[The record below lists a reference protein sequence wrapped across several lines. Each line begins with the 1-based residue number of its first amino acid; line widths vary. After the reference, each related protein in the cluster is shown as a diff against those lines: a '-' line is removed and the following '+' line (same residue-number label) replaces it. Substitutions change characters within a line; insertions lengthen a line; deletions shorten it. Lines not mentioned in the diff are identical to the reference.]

1 MPNSHGAQSKS
12 PSRPTS
18 MMRPGRGHGMR
29 FEKAK
34 NVKGATRRLLGYL
47 YPYRV
52 TLIIVFVLATFGTTM
67 ALLGPYLMGVA
78 IDKLVAKELL
88 SALVRTVS
96 LMLAAYGISW
106 VANTGQG
113 ILVATIAQKAMR
125 KLRGELFAHI
135 QRLSLAFHDSRSSG
149 ELMSRLTNDMDAIS
163 RVLSQNV
170 TQLFS
175 GLLTLVG
182 ILIVMFILSPW
193 LALASM
199 IFLPLMMGLVALIGR
214 KTRTAFRSYQSNLGV
229 LNGTL
234 EETYSG
240 QRVIMAFGQEDR
252 VLDKFDASNATVR
265 DVGIQAMTYALLIMP
280 MMGVLS
286 NANVAVVAGLG
297 GWLAIKGIVS
307 IGLIATFVTYSRRF
321 AQPLRQL
328 GDLYNQVQ
336 AALAGA
342 ERIFNVLDTVPDLE
356 DTADASDLEQITG
369 DVTFEAV
376 DFNYVPDVP
385 VLKGVSL
392 HVDAGQTIAL
402 VGPTGAGKTTI
413 VNLLTRFYDIDAG
426 AIKID
431 GKNIRSVHKD
441 SLRRQLGIV
450 LQQSFLFAESVME
463 NIRYGRLDAS
473 DDEVIAA
480 AKLANADRFIRR
492 LPEGYNTEL
501 SERGANLSEG
511 QRQLM
516 AIARAILADP
526 RILILDEATSSV
538 DTRTEVQIQEAL
550 LTLMKGRTSFVIAH
564 RLSTIRN
571 ADKIVVIE
579 DGEIVEQGHHKELL
593 KQRGFYYR
601 LYMSQFRD
609 QENQADASEA
619 SKEPAKQSQEKDE
632 G

>member
-1 MPNSHGAQSKS
+1 MSNS
-12 PSRPTS
+12 SRSQPTS
-18 MMRPGRGHGMR
+18 SARPRNMMRPGGGHGMR

-34 NVKGATRRLLGYL
+34 NVRGTTRRLLGYL
-47 YPYRV
+47 RLYRGTLV
-52 TLIIVFVLATFGTTM
+52 TVFVLATFGTTM

-78 IDKLVAKELL
+78 INKIVALEPLSVLL
-88 SALVRTVS
+88 RIVA
-96 LMLAAYGISW
+96 LMLVSYVIAWI
-106 VANTGQG
+106 ANTGQG
-113 ILVATIAQKAMR
+113 VLVATIAQKAMR
-125 KLRGELFAHI
+125 VLRGDLFAHI

-182 ILIVMFILSPW
+182 ILIVMFLLNPL

-199 IFLPLMMGLVALIGR
+199 IFLPLMMGMVALVGK
-214 KTRTAFRSYQSNLGV
+214 KTRSAFRSYQSNLGI

-240 QRVIMAFGQEDR
+240 QRVVLAFGQEDR
-252 VLDKFDASNATVR
+252 VLNKFDAANATVR
-265 DVGIQAMTYALLIMP
+265 NVGIHAMTYALIIMP

-286 NANVAVVAGLG
+286 NANVAIVAGLG
-297 GWLAIKGIVS
+297 GWLTLKGLAS

-342 ERIFNVLDTVPDLE
+342 ERIFNVLDTAPDLE
-356 DTADASDLEQITG
+356 DTADAVDLEQIRG
-369 DVTFEAV
+369 DVTFEHV
-376 DFNYVPDVP
+376 DFGYVHDVP
-385 VLKGVSL
+385 VLKDVNL
-392 HVDAGQTIAL
+392 HADAGQTIAL

-426 AIKID
+426 TIRID
-431 GKNIRSVHKD
+431 GENIRNVHKE

-473 DDEVIAA
+473 DEEVIEA
-480 AKLANADRFIRR
+480 AKLANADAFIRR
-492 LPEGYNTEL
+492 LPQGYDSEL

-511 QRQLM
+511 QRQLL
-516 AIARAILADP
+516 AIARAILANP
-526 RILILDEATSSV
+526 RILVLDEATSSV
-538 DTRTEVQIQEAL
+538 DTRTEIQIQRAL
-550 LTLMKGRTSFVIAH
+550 LELMKGRTSFVIAH
-564 RLSTIRN
+564 RLSTIRK

-579 DGEIVEQGHHKELL
+579 NGEIVEQGHHEELL
-593 KQRGFYYR
+593 ELRGAYSR
-601 LYMSQFRD
+601 LYRSQFRGKED
-609 QENQADASEA
+609 SLAEPGCADTGEES
-619 SKEPAKQSQEKDE
+619 
-632 G
+632 

>member
-1 MPNSHGAQSKS
+1 MSSNK
-12 PSRPTS
+12 PSEPTPAARPRN
-18 MMRPGRGHGMR
+18 MMRPGGGHGMG
-29 FEKAK
+29 FEKPK
-34 NVKGATRRLLGYL
+34 NVKGTLRRLLDYL
-47 YPYRV
+47 RPHRGV
-52 TLIIVFVLATFGTTM
+52 LFVVLVLATFATAV

-78 IDKLVAKELL
+78 INKLVAQESLAVLL
-88 SALVRTVS
+88 RIVGF
-96 LMLAAYGISW
+96 MLASYAIAW
-106 VANTGQG
+106 IADTGQG
-113 ILVATIAQKAMR
+113 ILIATIAQKAMR
-125 KLRGELFAHI
+125 VLRGDLFAHI

-182 ILIVMFILSPW
+182 ILIVMFILNPL

-199 IFLPLMMGLVALIGR
+199 IFLPLMMGMVALVGK
-214 KTRTAFRSYQSNLGV
+214 KTRSAFRSYQMNLGV
-229 LNGTL
+229 LNGAL

-240 QRVIMAFGQEDR
+240 QRVVLAFGQQDR
-252 VLDKFDASNATVR
+252 VLDKFDAANATVR
-265 DVGIQAMTYALLIMP
+265 NVGIHAMTYALIIMP

-297 GWLAIKGIVS
+297 GWLTLNNMAS

-336 AALAGA
+336 SALAGA

-356 DTADASDLEQITG
+356 DTEDAVDLEQIRG
-369 DVTFEAV
+369 DVTFEHV
-376 DFNYVPDVP
+376 DFGYVPDVP
-385 VLKGVSL
+385 VLRDVSL
-392 HVDAGQTIAL
+392 HAEAGQTIAL

-426 AIKID
+426 AIRID
-431 GKNIRSVHKD
+431 GENIRTVHKE

-473 DDEVIAA
+473 DDEVIEA
-480 AKLANADRFIRR
+480 AKLANADAFIRR
-492 LPEGYNTEL
+492 LPQGYASEL

-511 QRQLM
+511 QRQLL

-538 DTRTEVQIQEAL
+538 DTRTEIQIQRAL
-550 LTLMKGRTSFVIAH
+550 LELMKGRTSFVIAH
-564 RLSTIRN
+564 RLSTIRK

-579 DGEIVEQGHHKELL
+579 DGEIVEQGHHDELL
-593 KQRGFYYR
+593 AQRGAYYR
-601 LYMSQFRD
+601 LYQSQFRG
-609 QENQADASEA
+609 
-619 SKEPAKQSQEKDE
+619 KDE
-632 G
+632 QESSEPNN

>member
-1 MPNSHGAQSKS
+1 MSNGNRSHAT
-12 PSRPTS
+12 PRDRPRNL
-18 MMRPGRGHGMR
+18 MRPGRGHGMR

-34 NVKGATRRLLGYL
+34 NVRGTTRRLLGYL
-47 YPYRV
+47 QPYRAI
-52 TLIIVFVLATFGTTM
+52 LILVFVLATFGTTM
-67 ALLGPYLMGVA
+67 ALLGPYLMGLA
-78 IDKLVAKELL
+78 IDKLVAGEPLSVLL
-88 SALVRTVS
+88 RIVG
-96 LMLAAYGISW
+96 LMLASYLIAWI
-106 VANTGQG
+106 ANTGQG
-113 ILVATIAQKAMR
+113 VLVATIAQKAMR
-125 KLRGELFAHI
+125 VLRGKLFAHI

-175 GLLTLVG
+175 GLLTLIG
-182 ILIVMFILSPW
+182 ILIVMFLLSPW

-199 IFLPLMMGLVALIGR
+199 IFLPLMIGLVGLVGK
-214 KTRTAFRSYQSNLGV
+214 KTRGAFRSYQSNLGI

-240 QRVIMAFGQEDR
+240 QRVVMAFGQEDR
-252 VLDKFDASNATVR
+252 VLDKFDTANATVR
-265 DVGIQAMTYALLIMP
+265 EVGIQAMTYALLIMP

-286 NANVAVVAGLG
+286 NANVAVVAGFG
-297 GWLAIKGIVS
+297 GWLAINDLVS
-307 IGLIATFVTYSRRF
+307 IGLIATFVAYSRRF

-356 DTADASDLEQITG
+356 DKDDAVDLKQIRG
-369 DVTFEAV
+369 DVALEHVEFS
-376 DFNYVPDVP
+376 YVNDVP
-385 VLKGVSL
+385 VLKDVNL
-392 HVDAGQTIAL
+392 NANAGQTIAL

-426 AIKID
+426 TIRID
-431 GKNIRSVHKD
+431 GEDIRTVHKE

-473 DDEVIAA
+473 DEEVIEA

-492 LPEGYNTEL
+492 LPQGYETEL

-538 DTRTEVQIQEAL
+538 DTRTEVQIQGAL
-550 LTLMKGRTSFVIAH
+550 LELMKGRTSFVIAH

-579 DGEIVEQGHHKELL
+579 DGEIVEQGSHEELL
-593 KQRGFYYR
+593 ALRGAYSR
-601 LYMSQFRD
+601 LYRSQFR
-609 QENQADASEA
+609 EKEHVPSGSASAAD
-619 SKEPAKQSQEKDE
+619 PE
-632 G
+632 GEES

>member
-1 MPNSHGAQSKS
+1 MARENRAQTNA
-12 PSRPTS
+12 PSRPTNL
-18 MMRPGRGHGMR
+18 MRPGRGHGMR

-34 NVKGATRRLLGYL
+34 NVKGTTRRLLGYL
-47 YPYRV
+47 RPYRA
-52 TLIIVFVLATFGTTM
+52 TLITVFVLATFGTAM
-67 ALLGPYLMGVA
+67 ALLGPYLMGLA
-78 IDKLVAKELL
+78 IDKLVARESMAALL
-88 SALVRTVS
+88 RIISI
-96 LMLAAYGISW
+96 MLAAYGISW
-106 VANTGQG
+106 IANTGQG
-113 ILVATIAQKAMR
+113 ILVATIAQHAMR
-125 KLRGELFAHI
+125 SLRGELFAHL

-175 GLLTLVG
+175 GILTLVG
-182 ILIVMFILSPW
+182 ILVIMFILSPW

-199 IFLPLMMGLVALIGR
+199 IFLPLMMGLVALVGR
-214 KTRTAFRSYQSNLGV
+214 KTRSAFRSYQSNLGV

-240 QRVIMAFGQEDR
+240 QRVVMAFGQEGR
-252 VLDKFDASNATVR
+252 VLDKFDAANATVR
-265 DVGIQAMTYALLIMP
+265 NVGIQAMTYALLVMP

-328 GDLYNQVQ
+328 GELYNQVQ

-356 DTADASDLEQITG
+356 DTAEAVDLEQIRG

-376 DFNYVPDVP
+376 EFSYVEDVP
-385 VLKGVSL
+385 VLKNVNL
-392 HVDAGQTIAL
+392 HADAGQTIAL

-413 VNLLTRFYDIDAG
+413 VNLLTRFYDIDSG
-426 AIKID
+426 TISID
-431 GKNIRSVHKD
+431 GENIRGVHKE

-473 DDEVIAA
+473 DEDVIAA
-480 AKLANADRFIRR
+480 AELANADGFIRR
-492 LPEGYNTEL
+492 LPQGYDAVL

-511 QRQLM
+511 QRQLL

-538 DTRTEVQIQEAL
+538 DTRTEVQIQDAL
-550 LTLMKGRTSFVIAH
+550 LALMRGRTSFVIAH

-571 ADKIVVIE
+571 ADKIVVID
-579 DGEIVEQGHHKELL
+579 DGEIVEQGHHDDLL
-593 KQRGFYYR
+593 MAQGAYAR
-601 LYMSQFRD
+601 LYQSQFRG
-609 QENQADASEA
+609 
-619 SKEPAKQSQEKDE
+619 KDDSLQTMQPND
-632 G
+632 

>member
-1 MPNSHGAQSKS
+1 
-12 PSRPTS
+12 
-18 MMRPGRGHGMR
+18 MR

-34 NVKGATRRLLGYL
+34 NVRGTTSRLLGYL
-47 YPYRV
+47 RPYRAG
-52 TLIIVFVLATFGTTM
+52 LIIVFVLATFGTAM

-78 IDKLVAKELL
+78 VDRLVARQPL
-88 SALVRTVS
+88 SALVRIVG
-96 LMLAAYGISW
+96 LMLASYVIAWI
-106 VANTGQG
+106 ANTGQG
-113 ILVATIAQKAMR
+113 VLIATIAQKAMR
-125 KLRGELFAHI
+125 TLRGRLFSHI

-149 ELMSRLTNDMDAIS
+149 ELMSRLTNDMDAVS

-175 GLLTLVG
+175 GILTLIG
-182 ILIVMFILSPW
+182 ILIVMFLLSPW

-199 IFLPLMMGLVALIGR
+199 IFLPLMIGMVALVGK
-214 KTRTAFRSYQSNLGV
+214 KTRSAFRSYQSNLGI

-240 QRVIMAFGQEDR
+240 QRVVMAFGQQAR
-252 VLDKFDASNATVR
+252 VLDKFDADNATVR
-265 DVGIQAMTYALLIMP
+265 DVGIQAMTYALLVMP

-286 NANVAVVAGLG
+286 NANVAVVAGFG
-297 GWLAIKGIVS
+297 GWLAINQLVS
-307 IGLIATFVTYSRRF
+307 IGLIATFVAYSRRF

-342 ERIFNVLDTVPDLE
+342 ERIFNALDTAPDLE
-356 DTADASDLEQITG
+356 DAANAVDLERIKG
-369 DVTFEAV
+369 DVTFDHV
-376 DFNYVPDVP
+376 DFSYVQDVP
-385 VLKGVSL
+385 VLKDVSL
-392 HVDAGQTIAL
+392 HADAGQTIAL

-413 VNLLTRFYDIDAG
+413 VNLLTRFYDIGAG
-426 AIKID
+426 AILID
-431 GKNIRSVHKD
+431 GQDIKTVGKD

-463 NIRYGRLDAS
+463 NIRYGRLDAT
-473 DDEVIAA
+473 DEGVIEA
-480 AKLANADRFIRR
+480 AKLANADRFIRQ
-492 LPEGYNTEL
+492 LPQGYHTQL

-526 RILILDEATSSV
+526 RILVLDEATSSV
-538 DTRTEVQIQEAL
+538 DTRTEVQIQGAL
-550 LTLMKGRTSFVIAH
+550 LELMKGRTSFVIAH

-579 DGEIVEQGHHKELL
+579 DGKIVEQGSHEELL
-593 KQRGFYYR
+593 ALQRAYWR
-601 LYMSQFRD
+601 LYQSQFRGK
-609 QENQADASEA
+609 EEPLS
-619 SKEPAKQSQEKDE
+619 EPASARVKGEKSRKRALGESAGLQETNN
-632 G
+632 

>member
-1 MPNSHGAQSKS
+1 MPNDNRSQSAT
-12 PSRPTS
+12 PTRPGN
-18 MMRPGRGHGMR
+18 MMRPGRGHSMR

-34 NVKGATRRLLGYL
+34 DVRGATRRLLGYL
-47 YPYRV
+47 RPHQAI
-52 TLIIVFVLATFGTTM
+52 LIAVFVLATFGTAM
-67 ALLGPYLMGVA
+67 ALLGPYLMGLA
-78 IDKLVAKELL
+78 IDKLVAGEPLSVLL
-88 SALVRTVS
+88 LIV
-96 LMLAAYGISW
+96 GIMGASYVIAW
-106 VANTGQG
+106 IANAGQG
-113 ILVATIAQKAMR
+113 VLIATIAQKAMR
-125 KLRGELFAHI
+125 VLRGSLFTHI
-135 QRLSLAFHDSRSSG
+135 QQQSLAFHDSRSSG

-182 ILIVMFILSPW
+182 ILIVMFLLSPW

-199 IFLPLMMGLVALIGR
+199 IFLPLMMGLVALVGK
-214 KTRTAFRSYQSNLGV
+214 KTRGAFRRYQKNLGI

-240 QRVIMAFGQEDR
+240 QRVVMAFGQEDR
-252 VLDKFDASNATVR
+252 VLDQFDAANATVR
-265 DVGIQAMTYALLIMP
+265 KAGIHAMTYALFVMP
-280 MMGVLS
+280 LMGALT

-297 GWLAIKGIVS
+297 GWLAINDLVS
-307 IGLIATFVTYSRRF
+307 IGLIATFLTYSRRF

-336 AALAGA
+336 SALAGA
-342 ERIFNVLDTVPDLE
+342 ERIFNVLDTVPGLE
-356 DTADASDLEQITG
+356 DTADAVDLEQIRG
-369 DVTFEAV
+369 DVTFEHV
-376 DFNYVPDVP
+376 NFGYVPDVP
-385 VLKGVSL
+385 VLKNVSL
-392 HVDAGQTIAL
+392 HVDAGQTVAL

-426 AIKID
+426 TILID
-431 GKNIRSVHKD
+431 GENIRTVHKD

-473 DDEVIAA
+473 DEEVIEA
-480 AKLANADRFIRR
+480 AKLADADGFIRR
-492 LPEGYNTEL
+492 LPQGYETEL

-538 DTRTEVQIQEAL
+538 DTRTEVQIQGAL
-550 LTLMKGRTSFVIAH
+550 LELMKGRTSFVIAH

-579 DGEIVEQGHHKELL
+579 DGEIVEQGHHEELL
-593 KQRGFYYR
+593 EQRGSYYH
-601 LYMSQFRD
+601 LYQSQFRG
-609 QENQADASEA
+609 
-619 SKEPAKQSQEKDE
+619 KEESTLGSPGAQGEES
-632 G
+632 